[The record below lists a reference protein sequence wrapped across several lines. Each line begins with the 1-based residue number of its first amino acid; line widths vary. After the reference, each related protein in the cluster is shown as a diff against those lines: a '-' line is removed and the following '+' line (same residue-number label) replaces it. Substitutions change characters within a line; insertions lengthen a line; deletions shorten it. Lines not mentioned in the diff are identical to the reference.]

1 MVPQYLSVGP
11 SSMLV
16 VLATFLNSG
25 VICTKRIVS
34 EVAFA
39 KFFESIGLGTSIS
52 VESSRL
58 FYPDKLI
65 NKLIN
70 PITTTNT
77 TVVFHRYHSINN
89 EEP

>member
-1 MVPQYLSVGP
+1 MVPQSLSVGP

-34 EVAFA
+34 KVAFA
-39 KFFESIGLGTSIS
+39 KFFGSIGFGSSVS

-58 FYPDKLI
+58 FYPDKLMD
-65 NKLIN
+65 KLIKT
-70 PITTTNT
+70 ITTTNT
-77 TVVFHRYHSINN
+77 TVVFHQYHFINN
-89 EEP
+89 GEP